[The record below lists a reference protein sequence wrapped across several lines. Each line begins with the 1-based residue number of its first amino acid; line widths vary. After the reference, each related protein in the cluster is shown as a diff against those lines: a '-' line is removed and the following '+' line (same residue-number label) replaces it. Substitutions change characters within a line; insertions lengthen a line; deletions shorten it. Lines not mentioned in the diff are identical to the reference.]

1 MKILFVGFNAK
12 YINPTNQLIPRM
24 LKLFADVTLFG
35 PGFVSDEELSNG
47 LIAFAEAHGPFDF
60 IATTTQLVVD
70 SNPDATEHFYRQY
83 SLLQWSNAS
92 ISPFMADA
100 KNYMRRNSLPK
111 IAFVMDLDTFGI
123 SASLLSQL
131 HQFSDYIVTWGKGF
145 TRPNSELPYMEL
157 ESAYKGKAKIVPL
170 GLWYEFCES
179 NSHKFINIAHF
190 VGVHEFDFTSIAVRS
205 YDVSVAGQLYYS
217 RERTLDLLRRNKKL
231 RVGTTG
237 YRLIFSLLTKIG
249 WSPYSRFIPHTI
261 YRALFKQVLSKSKIS
276 MTDGAAYDAAIRK
289 FMEIPASGALLL
301 ARPCVG
307 FESLG
312 FRDGVSAVLLDE
324 NDPAGQ
330 VLSLLSDPARIQAI
344 ASKGQEVVWKN
355 HSIHARAQQMEMSLH
370 RILEGRFAGSAWRDG
385 EFVLLD

>member
-24 LKLFADVTLFG
+24 LKLFADVVLFG
-35 PGFVSDEELSNG
+35 PGFVSDDELNRG
-47 LIAFAEAHGPFDF
+47 LSAFAEAHGPFDF

-70 SNPDATEHFYRQY
+70 SNPDTTEHFYRRY
-83 SLLQWSNAS
+83 SLLQWSKAS
-92 ISPFMADA
+92 ISPFMTDV
-100 KNYMRRNSLPK
+100 KHYMRSSPLPK
-111 IAFVMDLDTFGI
+111 VAFVMDLDTFGI
-123 SASLLSQL
+123 SAALLSQL
-131 HQFSDYIVTWGKGF
+131 NQFSDYIVTWGKGF

-170 GLWYEFCES
+170 GLWYDFCES

-190 VGVHEFDFTSIAVRS
+190 VGVHEFDFTSTALRS

-217 RERTLDLLRRNKKL
+217 RERTLDLLKKNKKL
-231 RVGTTG
+231 RVGSTG
-237 YRLIFSLLTKIG
+237 YRFIFSLLTKIG

-261 YRALFKQVLSKSKIS
+261 YRALFKRVLCQSKVS

-312 FRDGVSAVLLDE
+312 FRDGESAVLLDE

-330 VLSLLSDPARIQAI
+330 VLRLIADPARLQAI
-344 ASKGQEVVWKN
+344 AAKGQEVVWRN
-355 HSIHARAQQMEMSLH
+355 HSIQARAHQMERSFN

-385 EFVLLD
+385 EFIFLE